1 MLKIAGLVVGAAFFG
16 AAQDSNAQIAAFQTA
31 TPNAVFGA
39 SRVPAE
45 TAGLVPSVIYKAT
58 AGKTPSVAMRLDVVG
73 MLQSPIYTPVAIGGG
88 HIIGAW
94 PTLSIPADTA
104 QTVPAVAIALR
115 RPTTTKGPDWR
126 FAIYTNVA
134 QANTAIAAWANL
146 NRGAA
151 VLVPTA
157 AQDRVL
163 QFVDTRALEWIDP
176 TFDPLAPAAGSLVG
190 FNYST
195 AKNAFFTPAYLTGK
209 VIVIYGPARV
219 NTAAKAANAAQGTAA
234 QNIGYATRDAYWVTP
249 ALR

>member
-1 MLKIAGLVVGAAFFG
+1 MLKIAALVVGAAFFG
-16 AAQDSNAQIAAFQTA
+16 AAQDSHAQIAAFQTA

-45 TAGLVPSVIYKAT
+45 TVGLFPAVTYKAT
-58 AGKTPSVAMRLDVVG
+58 AGKTPSVSMRLDVVG
-73 MLQSPIYTPVAIGGG
+73 MVQGPLYTTIALGDG
-88 HIIGAW
+88 HILGLW
-94 PTLSIPADTA
+94 PTVQLPADAT
-104 QTVPAVAIALR
+104 TVAIANR

-146 NRGAA
+146 NRGAT

-157 AQDRVL
+157 AQDRKL
-163 QFVDTRALEWIDP
+163 QFVDTRLIEWIDP
-176 TFDPLAPAAGSLVG
+176 AFDPLAPAAGSLVG
-190 FNYST
+190 FNYTT
-195 AKNAFFTPAYLTGK
+195 AKDLFFTPAYLTGK

-219 NTAAKAANAAQGTAA
+219 NTAAKTVTAAQQTAGTLP
-234 QNIGYATRDAYWVTP
+234 QNIGYQTRDAYWVTP

>member
-1 MLKIAGLVVGAAFFG
+1 MKTNMLKVAALVVGAAFFG
-16 AAQDSNAQIAAFQTA
+16 AAQDSNAQINAFLSA

-45 TAGLVPSVIYKAT
+45 TAGLFPSVIYKAT
-58 AGKTPSVAMRLDVVG
+58 AGKTPSVSMRLDVVG
-73 MLQSPIYTPVAIGGG
+73 MLQSPLYAPVAIGGG

-94 PTLSIPADTA
+94 PTVSLPADKAPIDLAT
-104 QTVPAVAIALR
+104 R

-134 QANTAIAAWANL
+134 QANTAIAAWANQ
-146 NRGAA
+146 NRGAT

-157 AQDRVL
+157 AQDRML

-190 FNYST
+190 FNYTT
-195 AKNAFFTPAYLTGK
+195 AKNLFFTPTYLTGK

-219 NTAAKAANAAQGTAA
+219 NTAAKTTSPT
-234 QNIGYATRDAYWVTP
+234 QNIGYQTRDAYWVTP

>member
-1 MLKIAGLVVGAAFFG
+1 MLKIAALVVGAAFFG

-45 TAGLVPSVIYKAT
+45 TAGLFPSVIYKAT

-73 MLQSPIYTPVAIGGG
+73 MLQSPIYGPVNIGGG

-94 PTLSIPADTA
+94 PTLSLPAEVA
-104 QTVPAVAIALR
+104 PIAVANR
-115 RPTTTKGPDWR
+115 RPATTKGPDWR
-126 FAIYTNVA
+126 FAIYTNVT
-134 QANTAIAAWANL
+134 QANTAIAAWANQ

-157 AQDRVL
+157 AQDRAL
-163 QFVDTRALEWIDP
+163 QFLDTRALEWIDP
-176 TFDPLAPAAGSLVG
+176 AFNPLAPAAGSLVG
-190 FNYST
+190 FNYTT
-195 AKNAFFTPAYLTGK
+195 AKDLFFTPTYLTGK

-219 NTAAKAANAAQGTAA
+219 NTAAKTTVPT
-234 QNIGYATRDAYWVTP
+234 QNIGYQTRDAYWVTP

>member
-1 MLKIAGLVVGAAFFG
+1 MKTNLLSLAALVVGAAVFG
-16 AAQDSNAQIAAFQTA
+16 AAQQSSAQIAAFQTA

-45 TAGLVPSVIYKAT
+45 TAGLFPSVIYKAT

-73 MLQSPIYTPVAIGGG
+73 MLQSPLYAPVAIGGG

-94 PTLSIPADTA
+94 PTVSLPADTA
-104 QTVPAVAIALR
+104 PIVLANR

-126 FAIYTNVA
+126 FAIYGSVA
-134 QANTAIAAWANL
+134 AANNAIAAWSSIS
-146 NRGAA
+146 RGAA
-151 VLVPTA
+151 VLEPTA
-157 AQDRVL
+157 AQDKKL
-163 QFVDTRALEWIDP
+163 QWVDTRALEWIDP

-190 FNYST
+190 FNYTS
-195 AKNAFFTPAYLTGK
+195 AKNLFFTPTYLTGK

-219 NTAAKAANAAQGTAA
+219 NTAAKTGTNA